1 MIKGVKMASVLNLFG
16 SLSSLNELQS
26 EDMKL
31 SQKIELKK
39 EAIEIIFSALFRLA
53 PKTFYEQGQFY
64 EKIKNYETFISLIED
79 LPPSFRTFWKKSENQ
94 KTFETVALIFH
105 KTFNEVAI
113 KDGPDYQFEKT
124 AAAKLAMQVYEE
136 EARLASSLEDKSSK
150 RASYEYLVD
159 KLSGT
164 AVDKPSANW
173 TQLVRQER
181 DKVGAKALELFGS
194 FNRAILNLKFKIGF
208 EILGVEGEE
217 TGLGSINLEMK
228 PSFANKGAIIFN
240 LTSEDED
247 KFSQYKGIFK
257 ERGSYL
263 VLQSL
268 TEYNSVGKRHKI
280 DKQYLDLH
288 LIQFFLGLLISYKS
302 DSKAFLIPWGTL
314 AKFDKLKEL
323 LTVYGFK
330 LYKNQKKY
338 LYGIKKEA
346 AEKLFTEE
354 ACVLKIGH
362 QIKNYSFT
370 SSRVETA
377 DEHKGLIEES
387 EDVFIKFT

>member
-1 MIKGVKMASVLNLFG
+1 MASVLNLFG
-16 SLSSLNELQS
+16 SLSSLNELQT

-39 EAIEIIFSALFRLA
+39 EAVGIIFSAFFRLV
-53 PKTFYEQGQFY
+53 PKTFYEQCQFY
-64 EKIKNYETFISLIED
+64 EKIKNFETFISLIES

-94 KTFETVALIFH
+94 KSFERVALIFH

-136 EARLASSLEDKSSK
+136 EARLASSFEDKSSK

-164 AVDKPSANW
+164 AVDKPSNNW
-173 TQLVRQER
+173 MQLVKEER
-181 DKVGAKALELFGS
+181 DKLRAKALELFGS
-194 FNRAILNLKFKIGF
+194 FNRAILNFRFKIGS
-208 EILGVEGEE
+208 EILGVEEEE
-217 TGLGSINLEMK
+217 TDLGSINLEMK
-228 PSFANKGAIIFN
+228 PSFTNRGVIIFN
-240 LTSEDED
+240 LTSEDEE
-247 KFSQYKGIFK
+247 KISQYKGTFK
-257 ERGSYL
+257 ENSSYL

-268 TEYNSVGKRHKI
+268 AEYESVEKRRKI
-280 DKQYLDLH
+280 DKHYLDQH

-302 DSKAFLIPWGTL
+302 DAKAFLIPLGLLTKL
-314 AKFDKLKEL
+314 DKLKEL
-323 LTVYGFK
+323 LTAYGFK
-330 LYKNQKKY
+330 LYKSQNKY
-338 LYGIKKEA
+338 IYGIKKEA

-377 DEHKGLIEES
+377 DEHKGLVEES

>member
-1 MIKGVKMASVLNLFG
+1 MASVLNLLG

-39 EAIEIIFSALFRLA
+39 EAIEIIFSAFFRLA

-64 EKIKNYETFISLIED
+64 EKIKNYETFISLIDD
-79 LPPSFRTFWKKSENQ
+79 LPPSFRTFWSNAENQ
-94 KTFETVALIFH
+94 KTFKEIALVFH
-105 KTFNEVAI
+105 KTFNEIAA
-113 KDGPDYQFEKT
+113 KDGPDYRFEKT
-124 AAAKLAMQVYEE
+124 SAAKLAMQVYEE
-136 EARLASSLEDKSSK
+136 ETRLASYFEDKSSK

-159 KLSGT
+159 RLSG
-164 AVDKPSANW
+164 AVIDKPSANW
-173 TQLVRQER
+173 TQIVRQER

-194 FNRAILNLKFKIGF
+194 FNRAILNFKFKIGS
-208 EILGVEGEE
+208 EILGVEEEE
-217 TGLGSINLEMK
+217 TNLGSINLEMK
-228 PSFANKGAIIFN
+228 PSFTNKGAIIFN

-280 DKQYLDLH
+280 DKQYLDQH
-288 LIQFFLGLLISYKS
+288 LIQFFLGFFISYKS
-302 DSKAFLIPWGTL
+302 DTKTLLIPFDAL
-314 AKFDKLKEL
+314 EKFGGLRDL

-346 AEKLFTEE
+346 AENLFTEE

-377 DEHKGLIEES
+377 EEHKGLIEES

>member
-1 MIKGVKMASVLNLFG
+1 MASVLNLFG

-39 EAIEIIFSALFRLA
+39 EAIGIIFSAFFRLA

-64 EKIKNYETFISLIED
+64 EKIKNYETFISLIDD

-94 KTFETVALIFH
+94 KTFKEIALVFH
-105 KTFNEVAI
+105 RTFNVIAA
-113 KDGPDYQFEKT
+113 KDGPDYRFEKT
-124 AAAKLAMQVYEE
+124 AAVELAMQVYEE
-136 EARLASSLEDKSSK
+136 ETRLASSFEDKSSK

-164 AVDKPSANW
+164 AVDKPSNNW
-173 TQLVRQER
+173 TQLIRVER
-181 DKVGAKALELFGS
+181 EKLGAKALDLFGS
-194 FNRAILNLKFKIGF
+194 FNRSILNFKFKIGF
-208 EILGVEGEE
+208 EIVGLEGEE
-217 TGLGSINLEMK
+217 TGLGAINLEMK
-228 PSFANKGAIIFN
+228 PSFVNKGAIIFN
-240 LTSEDED
+240 LTLEAKD
-247 KFSQYKGIFK
+247 KISQYKGTFK
-257 ERGSYL
+257 ETGSYL

-268 TEYNSVGKRHKI
+268 TDYNSFEKGRQI
-280 DKQYLDLH
+280 DKHYLNQH

-302 DSKAFLIPWGTL
+302 DAKAFLIPLGAL

-323 LTVYGFK
+323 LTLYGFK
-330 LYKNQKKY
+330 LYKSQNKY
-338 LYGIKKEA
+338 FYGIKKEV
-346 AEKLFTEE
+346 AEKLFAEE

-377 DEHKGLIEES
+377 DEQKGLIEES